1 MPPVAH
7 VGHRPAA
14 TPLVLSPFTY
24 APKQTSSNL
33 STLFP
38 TFQTASRTIPPLR
51 PAISSTKNPQ
61 SLLSASRLIPH
72 SLLPPRRSP
81 PAISCLGAFQT
92 PAVSA
97 RREVLIQAS
106 ENLHRSGLMHC
117 KKMTTPFRLFATLM

>member
-1 MPPVAH
+1 MSLWAKGIPWS
-7 VGHRPAA
+7 G
-14 TPLVLSPFTY
+14 LVLSPFTH

-33 STLFP
+33 SALFP
-38 TFQTASRTIPPLR
+38 AFQTASRTIPPLR
-51 PAISSTKNPQ
+51 PAISSTQNPR
-61 SLLSASRLIPH
+61 SLLAASRLVPH

-106 ENLHRSGLMHC
+106 ENLHITGSCQRTC
-117 KKMTTPFRLFATLM
+117 